1 MLAPTQYLAHDSTML
16 AKPNLAQEPDFE
28 LGGVR
33 VSPSAGLMSRGAL
46 VVRVEPRV
54 MQVLL
59 TLVRAEHHTV
69 SRDQLIETCWDGR
82 IVTDNAISRALAE
95 LRGIARQFEPPP
107 FVLHTIPKVGF
118 RLEAAIADHPPAPEK
133 RDGTTDMP
141 PGKRPSVRHPSQK
154 KIIAGAVALVVVLAG
169 TLSWIW
175 LRPAAVAREPRIA
188 LAAFEP
194 LATDAET
201 GAFAKR
207 LTDEVAGVLNEN
219 IAGLAPPSPDASSK
233 DADLKVGGSAQRE
246 GEQLHVRA
254 FLEDGR
260 TKVTLWS
267 RQYDRPAGEEELLRT
282 QVAVD
287 LSDNLLNAMEPL
299 QQKGLKID
307 SRALALWLSATG
319 TYRQGRTL
327 VDPRVQ
333 AHAYEQVVERAPD
346 FAQARGM
353 MAQGLALATL
363 RVPPDEKADLRRR
376 ARAEAEKAIRTDP
389 ITAEGAYDAL
399 FWLARGEAP
408 TDIAK
413 AEDVW
418 TQGLSRSPN
427 LTGGRMRRCELLMDV
442 GRAKAGLP
450 DCERAAALRPLG
462 APWGYRYARALDMT
476 GQTEKA
482 DQAILREIRLHPQ
495 HWWIRQ
501 FHFQMKA
508 FSAAPAEA
516 LALLRDPT
524 QPPAFSREEAEA
536 LEAFLQAR
544 ASGTAADADGAL
556 ARLRAVIERGGLNQS
571 YLVKAMVALG
581 RLDEAFATATPAA
594 NELGPRW
601 LFDPGMEA
609 VQRDPRF
616 WPLAAKI
623 GLIRYWRTRGV
634 WPDFCNQAGVDC
646 AMQAARVSPV

>member
-1 MLAPTQYLAHDSTML
+1 ML
-16 AKPNLAQEPDFE
+16 AKSNLAQEPDFE
-28 LGGVR
+28 LGGVCI
-33 VSPSAGLMSRGAL
+33 SPSAGLMSRGEM

-59 TLVRAEHHTV
+59 TLTRAEHHTV

-107 FVLHTIPKVGF
+107 FVVHTIPKVGF
-118 RLEAAIADHPPAPEK
+118 RLEAPDSGHPPSGHPPAPERADEK
-133 RDGTTDMP
+133 TDGKVDVL
-141 PGKRPSVRHPSQK
+141 PGEQPN
-154 KIIAGAVALVVVLAG
+154 AVALGPNRRKIAAAGIALLVVLVGAG
-169 TLSWIW
+169 SWVW
-175 LRPAAVAREPRIA
+175 LRPAAEREPRIA

-194 LATDAET
+194 LDAQT

-246 GEQLHVRA
+246 GDKLHVRA

-260 TKVTLWS
+260 SKVTLWS

-319 TYRQGRTL
+319 TYRQGYTL
-327 VDPRVQ
+327 ADPRVQ

-376 ARAEAEKAIRTDP
+376 ARAEAERAIRMDP
-389 ITAEGAYDAL
+389 ITAEGGYDAL
-399 FWLARGEAP
+399 FWLIRGEAP
-408 TDIAK
+408 ADIAK

-442 GRAKAGLP
+442 GRARAALP
-450 DCERAAALRPLG
+450 DCERAVALRPLG
-462 APWGYRYARALDMT
+462 APWGYRYARALAAT
-476 GQTEKA
+476 HQTEKA
-482 DQAILREIRLHPQ
+482 DQVTAREVRLHPQ

-501 FHFQMKA
+501 FRFQMKA
-508 FSAAPAEA
+508 FSAPPAEA

-524 QPPAFSREEAEA
+524 QPPAFSSQEADA

-544 ASGTAADADGAL
+544 ASGAGADADGAL
-556 ARLRAVIERGGLNQS
+556 AKLRNVVEQGGLNRS

-581 RLDEAFATATPAA
+581 RLDEAFAAATPVAS
-594 NELGPRW
+594 ELGPRW

-616 WPLAAKI
+616 WPLAARI
-623 GLIRYWRTRGV
+623 GLIRYWHMRGA
-634 WPDFCNQAGVDC
+634 WPDFCSEAGVDC
-646 AMQAARVSPV
+646 AAQAARVPPQ